1 MRSYT
6 IAALCLLLAIAS
18 LRAHAGTSLQSVD
31 LNAPSN
37 SDQTTNPPTPDAATQ
52 VTSQAPSQENSQVN
66 SPATLQPAPEST
78 PLGTYQHALNY
89 LLGRNGVEK
98 SAEKAASLFK
108 ALAEQNWSSAQH
120 MLGNMYLHGKGVE
133 KNDLLAYKW
142 LSLASKNNMQLAKA
156 IQTKR
161 RQLYQN
167 LQNNLS
173 LQSLNKV
180 ETWIAEWKPSKAT
193 AQLN

>member
-1 MRSYT
+1 MRTNT
-6 IAALCLLLAIAS
+6 IAALCLLLATAS
-18 LRAHAGTSLQSVD
+18 IRAQADTSLKSID
-31 LNAPSN
+31 INPASNASQINPSA
-37 SDQTTNPPTPDAATQ
+37 PDA
-52 VTSQAPSQENSQVN
+52 
-66 SPATLQPAPEST
+66 T
-78 PLGTYQHALNY
+78 PLSTYQLALNY

-156 IQTKR
+156 IHSKR

-167 LQNNLS
+167 LQNSLS

-180 ETWIAEWKPSKAT
+180 ETWIADWKPNTNNAT

>member
-1 MRSYT
+1 MRTNT

-18 LRAHAGTSLQSVD
+18 IRAQADTSLKSTDINLASNADQMTHPSALD
-31 LNAPSN
+31 ASPLN
-37 SDQTTNPPTPDAATQ
+37 
-52 VTSQAPSQENSQVN
+52 
-66 SPATLQPAPEST
+66 
-78 PLGTYQHALNY
+78 TYQLALNY

-142 LSLASKNNMQLAKA
+142 LSLASKNNMQLARA
-156 IQTKR
+156 IHAKR

-167 LQNNLS
+167 LQNSLS

-180 ETWIAEWKPSKAT
+180 ETWIAEWKPSSAT